1 MGQQHSE
8 KDESDD
14 SLSSS
19 QASTNTDG
27 IKKPSQPN
35 MPFLSGNFRNYMKLK
50 QQQKEVINRANT
62 HNDDDSR
69 QDDGN
74 DEQEERQWNHF
85 TTPLKPTSPQIDQQQ
100 EAQSKDAT
108 YNPHTKSVFSDLERT
123 QTIDRFGHIFMN
135 RMGDV
140 MTSGKLSAAWGQED
154 SPSSSSLF
162 SLLYTDYS
170 PNATRQRER
179 SDSAKT
185 KINPKDYAAERRMM
199 KPHLTPFVW
208 GATCSAI
215 TLVSMRLGR
224 WHQARTTTLG
234 KSTSALNSSNNG
246 SLRNSQNYASTM
258 TSKNTLQDMRR
269 NKPPQSYGNYNNNRP
284 SNNQLSSLSTAPVD
298 LAISLLVGIST
309 SIFLTRPT
317 DLLKDFAKTP
327 LLQGKS
333 VLSEELC
340 QPFSQ
345 EMYRINQGYHVY
357 NAPSIDNSTEK
368 QVISFQELWK
378 DDNICELES
387 LKAIRDFVVNC
398 HEREHIIEETKAHH
412 VGSVGSDEEK

>member
-14 SLSSS
+14 NLSSS
-19 QASTNTDG
+19 QPRTNTDD
-27 IKKPSQPN
+27 IKKPQPN

-50 QQQKEVINRANT
+50 QQ
-62 HNDDDSR
+62 HNGDDSR
-69 QDDGN
+69 QDDSN
-74 DEQEERQWNHF
+74 DEQEEKQWNHF
-85 TTPLKPTSPQIDQQQ
+85 TTPLKPTPQHNTDQQQ
-100 EAQSKDAT
+100 EAQTKDTT

-123 QTIDRFGHIFMN
+123 QTVDKFGHIFMN

-140 MTSGKLSAAWGQED
+140 MTSGKLSAAWGQQD
-154 SPSSSSLF
+154 SPSTSLI

-185 KINPKDYAAERRMM
+185 KINPKDYAAERRLMQ
-199 KPHLTPFVW
+199 PHFTPFVW
-208 GATCSAI
+208 GATCGAI

-234 KSTSALNSSNNG
+234 KSNSAFNSNSNG
-246 SLRNSQNYASTM
+246 SLLNSPNYASTM

-269 NKPPQSYGNYNNNRP
+269 SKPPQSYGNYNNNRP
-284 SNNQLSSLSTAPVD
+284 SNNQLSSLSTVPVD

-309 SIFLTRPT
+309 SIFLTRPD

-378 DDNICELES
+378 DDNIGELES

-398 HEREHIIEETKAHH
+398 HKREHIIEETKAHH
-412 VGSVGSDEEK
+412 VGSDGEEKNEL